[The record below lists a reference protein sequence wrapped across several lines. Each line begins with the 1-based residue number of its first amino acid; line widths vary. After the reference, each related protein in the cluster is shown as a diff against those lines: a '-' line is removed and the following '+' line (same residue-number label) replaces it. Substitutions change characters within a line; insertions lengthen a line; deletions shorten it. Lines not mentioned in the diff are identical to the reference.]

1 MGHDRRSAQ
10 GLTPSKFMKQLSR
23 EELAQFL
30 IEKADQYA
38 KYSFVQDDP
47 IQIPH
52 SFTSTE
58 DIEISGLIA
67 ATLSWGNRKTIIAK
81 SNDLMDRM
89 DRSPAE
95 FIRGASESDLET
107 FNGFVH
113 RTFQSEDI
121 KGLARSLRMLYQEHE
136 SLGGFFKAHVR
147 EGDTHLG
154 HSFQE
159 FKGYLLDKGLPLRA
173 GKHFGDPSKGSACK
187 RLIMFTR
194 WMVRTNKEGIDFGLW
209 DIDPA
214 LLSLPLDV
222 HSGRVA
228 RSLGLLKRKQNDWKS
243 VLELDQSI
251 RKIEPLDPARL
262 DYALFGLGVYEG
274 WK

>member
-1 MGHDRRSAQ
+1 MQ
-10 GLTPSKFMKQLSR
+10 QLAR

-30 IEKADQYA
+30 KEKADQYA
-38 KYSFVQDDP
+38 KFSFVQDDP

-52 SFTSTE
+52 SFTTAE
-58 DIEISGLIA
+58 DIEISGLVA

-89 DRSPAE
+89 DRSPTE

-136 SLGGFFKAHVR
+136 SLGGFFKANVR
-147 EGDTHLG
+147 EGATHLG

-159 FKGYLLDKGLPLRA
+159 FKGYLLANGLPLRA
-173 GKHFGDPSKGSACK
+173 GKHCGDPSKGSACK

-228 RSLGLLKRKQNDWKS
+228 RSLGLLKRKQNDWKA
-243 VLELDQSI
+243 VVELDQSI
-251 RKIEPLDPARL
+251 RAIEPEDPARL

>member
-1 MGHDRRSAQ
+1 
-10 GLTPSKFMKQLSR
+10 MKKLSR

-30 IEKADQYA
+30 LDKADQYA
-38 KYSFVQDDP
+38 RFSFVQDDP

-52 SFTSTE
+52 SFSSAE

-121 KGLARSLRMLYQEHE
+121 KGLARSLRMLYQEHN
-136 SLGGFFKAHVR
+136 SLGDFFKMHVR
-147 EGDTHLG
+147 EGDSHLG
-154 HSFQE
+154 HSFQK
-159 FKGYLLDKGLPLRA
+159 FKEYL
-173 GKHFGDPSKGSACK
+173 
-187 RLIMFTR
+187 
-194 WMVRTNKEGIDFGLW
+194 
-209 DIDPA
+209 
-214 LLSLPLDV
+214 
-222 HSGRVA
+222 
-228 RSLGLLKRKQNDWKS
+228 
-243 VLELDQSI
+243 
-251 RKIEPLDPARL
+251 
-262 DYALFGLGVYEG
+262 
-274 WK
+274 